1 MGDENMATISSSL
14 LESKPIIKGGGG
26 EGQPFSQESTNLD
39 QNSRWIKKTQNI
51 WSNYKFVYMHSNC
64 QLKKLFI

>member
-1 MGDENMATISSSL
+1 MGDENMDTISSSL

-39 QNSRWIKKTQNI
+39 QNSRWIKKLNI
-51 WSNYKFVYMHSNC
+51 YYNIEM
-64 QLKKLFI
+64 